1 MIFQGRYEKAR
12 SLLKERM
19 KGRKRAVD
27 EDDLES
33 QLEKNDMLAMI
44 LSALLVFIPAAL
56 IVLGILALA
65 GYLFFFH

>member
-12 SLLKERM
+12 ALLKERM
-19 KGRKRAVD
+19 EGRKRAVD